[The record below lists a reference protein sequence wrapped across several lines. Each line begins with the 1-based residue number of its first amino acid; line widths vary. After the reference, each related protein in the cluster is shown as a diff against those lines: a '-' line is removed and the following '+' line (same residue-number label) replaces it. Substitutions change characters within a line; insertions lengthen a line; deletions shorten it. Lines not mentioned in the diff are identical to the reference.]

1 MSTAKTKKDA
11 RDLIMEK
18 MTNEGRMLT
27 WLSDKTEIPY
37 DTLYSCLKKKLF
49 SLSEDNL
56 KKINKALET
65 DFK

>member
-1 MSTAKTKKDA
+1 MNKVKSKRDV

-18 MTNEGRMLT
+18 MKSEGRMLT
-27 WLSDKTEIPY
+27 WLAETTDIPY

-56 KKINKALET
+56 ESINEALGT
-65 DFK
+65 DF